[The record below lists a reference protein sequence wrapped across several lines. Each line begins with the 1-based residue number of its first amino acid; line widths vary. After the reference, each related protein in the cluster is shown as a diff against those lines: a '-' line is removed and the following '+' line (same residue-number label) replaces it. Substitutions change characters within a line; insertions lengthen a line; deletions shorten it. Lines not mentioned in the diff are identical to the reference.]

1 MPLTCP
7 EVAMSEP
14 VRHLL
19 DLFDTLPEP
28 DKQSAVAAILLRR
41 PSGEADI
48 PEDGLDSLAGELFAA
63 LDSACAAAE
72 LVP

>member
-1 MPLTCP
+1 
-7 EVAMSEP
+7 MSEP

-48 PEDGLDSLAGELFAA
+48 SDDGFDLLAGELFAA
-63 LDSACAAAE
+63 LDAEEDARAAGR
-72 LVP
+72 

>member
-1 MPLTCP
+1 
-7 EVAMSEP
+7 MSEP

-19 DLFDTLPEP
+19 DLFDTLPES

-48 PEDGLDSLAGELFAA
+48 PDDGLDSLAGELFAA
-63 LDSACAAAE
+63 LDSACADAE